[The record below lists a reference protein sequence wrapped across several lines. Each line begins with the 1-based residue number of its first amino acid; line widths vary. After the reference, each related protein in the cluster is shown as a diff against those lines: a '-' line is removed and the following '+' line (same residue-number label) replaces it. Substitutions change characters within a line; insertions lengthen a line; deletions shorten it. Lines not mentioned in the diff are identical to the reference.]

1 MATHQISRSI
11 TVKASAAHVFDLVAS
26 PARHAELDGSDT
38 VRGVLSGPA
47 RLSPGSRFGMTM
59 RMFGLPYRMTN
70 RVVEFEQDRLIAWR
84 HLGPHRWRYELEE
97 LSSGMTRV
105 TETFDYTRG
114 LPVLYVLLGVPARNA
129 VGIERTLVR
138 LRDAVERG

>member
-11 TVKASAAHVFDLVAS
+11 TVKASAEHVFDLVAT
-26 PARHAELDGSDT
+26 PARHPEFDGSDT
-38 VRGVLSGPA
+38 VRAALSGPA

-59 RMFGLPYRMTN
+59 RVFGLPYRMTN

-97 LSSGMTRV
+97 LSEGVTRV
-105 TETFDYTRG
+105 TETFDYSRG
-114 LPVLYVLLGVPARNA
+114 LPVLYVLSGVPARNA
-129 VGIERTLVR
+129 ASIERTLVR
-138 LRDAVERG
+138 LRESAERG